1 MIKYPHTKKNAQQ
14 IFYPVYP
21 VLKKPDKYTHMKHQI
36 LAWILA
42 LLFVFSIHTVTVA
55 GHSTDNGTC
64 TDDIIHW
71 QNMIE
76 KRSDAPLYEQSK
88 IVQAQAVGKRVVGKH
103 AECETLM
110 EEALRMIRKTDGEY
124 PTE

>member
-1 MIKYPHTKKNAQQ
+1 MRSIG
-14 IFYPVYP
+14 ILSSF
-21 VLKKPDKYTHMKHQI
+21 VLLMCLTVP
-36 LAWILA
+36 A
-42 LLFVFSIHTVTVA
+42 LS
-55 GHSTDNGTC
+55 GHSSGNGTC

-88 IVQAQAVGKRVVGKH
+88 VVQAQAVAKRVVGKH
-103 AECETLM
+103 ADCETLM